1 MDNDGVYGS
10 NSTGTWTGLIG
21 MAYRDEVDLCLADFR
36 TSIARAAV
44 VEFTP
49 PLMQFRS
56 GFELYHKIR
65 HFYLAP

>member
-10 NSTGTWTGLIG
+10 NSTGKWTGLIG
-21 MAYRDEVDLCLADFR
+21 MAYRDEVDLYLADFR
-36 TSIARAAV
+36 ASIARAAV

-49 PLMQFRS
+49 PLLQFRS